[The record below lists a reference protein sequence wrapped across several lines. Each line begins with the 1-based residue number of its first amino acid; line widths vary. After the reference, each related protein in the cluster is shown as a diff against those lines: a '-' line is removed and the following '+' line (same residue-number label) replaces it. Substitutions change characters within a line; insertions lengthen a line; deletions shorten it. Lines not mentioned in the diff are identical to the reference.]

1 MRNVIGSIEQIK
13 RKKKILLMNGCLHVL
28 LWAIVGYAV
37 IAVFPIMLYIILGYC
52 IIRLLVGNKSSD
64 I

>member
-1 MRNVIGSIEQIK
+1 MRIAIEPIKQIK
-13 RKKKILLMNGCLHVL
+13 RKKKILLMDGCLHVL

-37 IAVFPIMLYIILGYC
+37 VTVFPIMLYILIGYW